1 MAKLYAHTIPSAGT
15 PIVFLH
21 GVLRNGRCFAPLF
34 PALTPRWS
42 IHSLDLRGHGA
53 SESGTRYLVIDYVDD
68 VAAYLRERLDRPA
81 ILYGHSLGAMVAA
94 RLAWQHPEL
103 VSALV
108 LEDPPFHTM
117 GERLGGTPLHEYF
130 RAIQPFVGR
139 GVTTSTLARELGG
152 LDVPGPGGSPVKL
165 STLRDATSL
174 RFFASC
180 LRHVRPEV
188 IEPIVAG
195 TWLDGYH
202 AMIAA
207 RPIECPILL
216 FQSDP
221 DCGGMLTGDDAAS
234 FESLAS
240 DCTRVFLKGIG
251 HQAHWLGTAA
261 VSRQLVEFLSSL
273 EEQP

>member
-1 MAKLYAHTIPSAGT
+1 MAKLHAHTTPQAGT

-34 PALTPRWS
+34 PVLTPGWS
-42 IHSLDLRGHGA
+42 VHSLDLRGHGA
-53 SESGTRYLVIDYVDD
+53 SEAASRYLVIDYVDD
-68 VAAYLRERLDRPA
+68 VAAYLRERVGRPA
-81 ILYGHSLGAMVAA
+81 IVYGHSLGAMVAA
-94 RLAWQHPEL
+94 RLARQQPEL

-117 GERLGGTPLHEYF
+117 GARLRGTPLHEYF

-139 GVTTSTLARELGG
+139 GASTADLARELAG
-152 LDVPGPGGSPVKL
+152 LDVPGPNGSPVKL

-195 TWLDGYH
+195 TWLDGYD
-202 AMIAA
+202 AGNTE
-207 RPIECPILL
+207 RSVDCPVLL
-216 FQSDP
+216 FRSDP
-221 DCGGMLTGDDAAS
+221 ECGGMLTVEDS
-234 FESLAS
+234 EWFERLAP
-240 DCTRVFLKGIG
+240 DCTTAFLKGIG

-261 VSRQLVEFLSSL
+261 VTRPLVEFLASL
-273 EEQP
+273 E